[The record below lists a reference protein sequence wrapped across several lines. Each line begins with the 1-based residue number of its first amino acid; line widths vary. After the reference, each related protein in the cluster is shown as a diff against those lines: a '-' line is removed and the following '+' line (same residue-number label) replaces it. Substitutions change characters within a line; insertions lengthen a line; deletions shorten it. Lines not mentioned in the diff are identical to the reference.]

1 MLSILDTDLY
11 KFSMSYAYFSLYP
24 LAEVRFKFTDRNR
37 ECWSGKKKEML
48 VELFSKY
55 INKLHELFLE
65 EEEMHWCIENIP
77 YIPAPYWEWLS
88 TFRYNPAKIKFW
100 FDEDGVFQCTIEDTF
115 YKATLYEIPILAI
128 YSEIRNFILNQFNEY
143 KYDSEEMLN
152 ILHKKIHYANSF
164 NVPFSDFGTR
174 RRYSAEA
181 HEQCI
186 SLIKNESQTCKSTSN
201 VYFAMKYDMIPTGTM
216 AHEWI
221 MFHGACFGYKR
232 ANYLALEDWIKVYQ
246 GNLGTAL
253 IDTYTTDSFLRT
265 LTRQQALLLSGF
277 RQDSGNEYEV
287 GQKIIKRLKEFG
299 IDPKTKLI
307 VFSNSLNVYKAHKI
321 MDFFDGKSKRGFG
334 IGTDITCDP
343 GIPDFKSP
351 NVVMKSEIC
360 RLSSKD
366 PWEKM
371 IKMSDDEGKH
381 MGDEKEFEVA
391 RYQLH
396 IA

>member
-37 ECWSGKKKEML
+37 ECWSGEKKEML
-48 VELFSKY
+48 VELFSKH
-55 INKLHELFLE
+55 INELHELFLS
-65 EEEMHWCIENIP
+65 EEEMQWCIENIP

-100 FDEDGVFQCTIEDTF
+100 FDEDGVFQCTVEDTF

-128 YSEIRNFILNQFNEY
+128 YSEIRNLILNQFSEY

-186 SLIKNESQTCKSTSN
+186 SLIKKESQTCKSTSN

-277 RQDSGNEYEV
+277 RQDSGNE
-287 GQKIIKRLKEFG
+287 
-299 IDPKTKLI
+299 
-307 VFSNSLNVYKAHKI
+307 
-321 MDFFDGKSKRGFG
+321 
-334 IGTDITCDP
+334 
-343 GIPDFKSP
+343 
-351 NVVMKSEIC
+351 
-360 RLSSKD
+360 
-366 PWEKM
+366 
-371 IKMSDDEGKH
+371 
-381 MGDEKEFEVA
+381 
-391 RYQLH
+391 
-396 IA
+396 